1 MSCMNVTLYMVYCSD
16 RALDNME
23 IEKAFMSQ
31 IANQQVLW

>member
-1 MSCMNVTLYMVYCSD
+1 MNVTLYMVYSSD

-23 IEKAFMSQ
+23 TEKAFMSQ